1 MDVGRRGRGR
11 GARRM
16 ADEALRE
23 ELRVLTARLEAVEAG
38 RRRDPEMGDVS
49 EEEVEVAV
57 EGPEGESAEVKLLK
71 SVLLS
76 NSRPKP

>member
-16 ADEALRE
+16 TDEALRE
-23 ELRVLTARLEAVEAG
+23 ELRVLTARLEAIEAS

-49 EEEVEVAV
+49 EEEV
-57 EGPEGESAEVKLLK
+57 
-71 SVLLS
+71 
-76 NSRPKP
+76 